1 MAAAKYK
8 MTIEQGTTWSKVFT
22 WQVKDEHNHFQPVN
36 LAGYS
41 ARMHVRRRIT
51 DADFIIALTNANGAI
66 TLGGAAGTITLAL
79 TATQTAALPSGA
91 FVYDLEVVNA
101 SGVVERLLKG
111 TFLVD
116 PEVTR

>member
-8 MTIEQGTTWSKVFT
+8 MTVEQGTTWSKVFT
-22 WQVKDEHNHFQPVN
+22 WQVKDNNHFQPVN
-36 LAGYS
+36 LAGYT

-51 DADFIIALTNANGAI
+51 DANFIIALTTTNGAI
-66 TLGGAAGTITLAL
+66 TLGGAAGTISLAL
-79 TATQTAALPSGA
+79 TAEQTAALPAGA
-91 FVYDLEVVNA
+91 FVYDLEIVNP

>member
-8 MTIEQGTTWSKVFT
+8 MLVEQGTTWNKTFT
-22 WQVKDEHNHFQPVN
+22 WKVKDNAGNFQPVN
-36 LAGYS
+36 ITGYT

-51 DADFIIALTNANGAI
+51 DANFIVALTTANSAI
-66 TLGGAAGTITLAL
+66 ILGGAAGTITLSLDA
-79 TATQTAALPSGA
+79 AATAALPAGPW
-91 FVYDLEVVNA
+91 VYDLEVINP